1 MKPHTL
7 LMTVAAVSFFA
18 ASGCSTRVDPDKVPV
33 GTAVQV
39 TRQDG
44 GLVEGTLA
52 ARDEKTVTVK
62 AGRTARTVPR
72 TEIADLK
79 VVTPGNP
86 VAPPPVAKFRE
97 YNVPESTPLKLTL
110 ETSVSSETSN
120 AGDPIEA
127 KLAEAVR
134 VDDVEVLPAGSI
146 VHGTVTAAQ
155 SAGKV
160 KGRASIALHF
170 DAIEVGADRYLISA
184 GLAAEAASTKKK
196 DAAKIAIPAGVG
208 AIIGGII
215 GGGKGAATGAAIGG
229 GGGTAV
235 VLMTEGKPVVFSA
248 GTSLIV
254 TLAKAVDVR
263 VHIR

>member
-1 MKPHTL
+1 M
-7 LMTVAAVSFFA
+7 AAMSLFA
-18 ASGCSTRVDPDKVPV
+18 VYGCSTRADPDKVPV

-62 AGRTARTVPR
+62 AGRTTRTVPR
-72 TEIADLK
+72 GEIADLQ
-79 VVTPGNP
+79 VVTPGRP
-86 VAPPPVAKFRE
+86 IELPPVAKFRE
-97 YNVPESTPLKLTL
+97 FTVPEGTPLKLTL

-120 AGDPIEA
+120 AGDAIEA

-134 VDDVEVLPAGSI
+134 VDDVEVVPAGS
-146 VHGTVTAAQ
+146 VVRGTVTAAQ

-160 KGRASIALHF
+160 KGRASLALHF
-170 DAIEVGADRYLISA
+170 DTVEVGQARYPISA
-184 GLAAEAASTKKK
+184 GLAVEAASTKKK
-196 DAAKIAIPAGVG
+196 DAAKIGIPAAAG

-229 GGGTAV
+229 GGGAAV
-235 VLMTEGKPVVFSA
+235 VLMTEGKPVTFSV
-248 GTSLIV
+248 GTSMMV
-254 TLAKAVDVR
+254 TLARSIDVR
-263 VHIR
+263 VPLK